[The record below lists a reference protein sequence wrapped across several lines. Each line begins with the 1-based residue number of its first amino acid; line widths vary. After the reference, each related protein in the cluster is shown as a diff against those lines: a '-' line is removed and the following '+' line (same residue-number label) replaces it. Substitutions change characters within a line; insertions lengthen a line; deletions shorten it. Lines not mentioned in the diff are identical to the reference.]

1 MDDRICI
8 YVKFDFDFNNYKY
21 DWSIIKILKLRQTYS
36 KHSKILSQS

>member
-8 YVKFDFDFNNYKY
+8 DVKFDFYYNNYKY
-21 DWSIIKILKLRQTYS
+21 DWFIIKIVKLRQTYS